1 MHYQVHLIK
10 DIFLVMKDY
19 YNYFNFVSGVVLAN
33 ASLDVAFHDRI
44 IISFF
49 SGFASYSFNTNYSSE
64 DNISN
69 KEGHSN
75 YIRMFWVGLM
85 DGDGSIQVNH
95 WRKKNLQY
103 RLVIKLSNL
112 TSNYNMLVEI
122 AKVIGGTVRVVGNSI
137 IWVVNDK
144 KEIENIIKIYEV
156 YPPLTS
162 KKICQL
168 AFLKSCLAD
177 KSVKKYLSDRSN
189 KYEKQLS
196 IVQSNFVVPPYFK
209 PWLSGFIEAEGCF
222 SLRKTGNHSF
232 SIGQNDDKYLIEA
245 IKTYFSASNIIRNS
259 YSTFY
264 SIEIYKKKSLLNI
277 INHCNIYS
285 LMGEKLESLKTFTRN
300 F

>member
-1 MHYQVHLIK
+1 M
-10 DIFLVMKDY
+10 
-19 YNYFNFVSGVVLAN
+19 
-33 ASLDVAFHDRI
+33 
-44 IISFF
+44 
-49 SGFASYSFNTNYSSE
+49 
-64 DNISN
+64 
-69 KEGHSN
+69 
-75 YIRMFWVGLM
+75 
-85 DGDGSIQVNH
+85 
-95 WRKKNLQY
+95 
-103 RLVIKLSNL
+103 
-112 TSNYNMLVEI
+112 
-122 AKVIGGTVRVVGNSI
+122 
-137 IWVVNDK
+137 
-144 KEIENIIKIYEV
+144 
-156 YPPLTS
+156 TS

-168 AFLKSCLAD
+168 AFLKSCLAH

-259 YSTFY
+259 YNTFY
-264 SIEIYKKKSLLNI
+264 SIEVYKKKSLLNI

-285 LMGEKLESLKTFTRN
+285 LMGEKLESFKTFSRN